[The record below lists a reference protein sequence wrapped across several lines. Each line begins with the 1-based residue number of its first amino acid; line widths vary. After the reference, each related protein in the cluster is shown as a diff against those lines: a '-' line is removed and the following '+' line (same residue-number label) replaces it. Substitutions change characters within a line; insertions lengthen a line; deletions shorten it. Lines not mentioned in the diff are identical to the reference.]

1 MVGGPIGVHE
11 CGIGEV
17 KFIPACLSED
27 GVAPLRVAVD
37 REHVRVVGRHHDQ
50 RVFGGGHV
58 EGGLDSLGHGGRLG
72 EGPMRVVQVVGV
84 VDAAACEEESTN

>member
-1 MVGGPIGVHE
+1 MVGGPVGVHE
-11 CGIGEV
+11 RGVGEV
-17 KFIPACLSED
+17 KFVFAGFPEY

-50 RVFGGGHV
+50 RVLRGGHV

-72 EGPMRVVQVVGV
+72 EGPVCVVQVVGV
-84 VDAAACEEESTN
+84 VDATACEEKNTN